1 MEAGVFSISRT
12 GRIRGVATSIST
24 TQQMAV
30 AVMQLP
36 MVWDR
41 LSRFL
46 APKYWDTM
54 MPAPAEMPMNST
66 RSILTMG
73 PQEPTAARA
82 LSPMY
87 LPTTMESTVL

>member
-1 MEAGVFSISRT
+1 MT
-12 GRIRGVATSIST
+12 ST
-24 TQQMAV
+24 TEQMAV

-36 MVWDR
+36 MVWDSA
-41 LSRFL
+41 SRFL

-54 MPAPAEMPMNST
+54 MLAPAEIPMNRTS
-66 RSILTMG
+66 SIFTMG